1 MARQQKSKAGRK
13 LVSVPNATYDR
24 LARLQTDLEALSGR
38 NVTLG
43 DVIERGMLCLEDAAA
58 RRAWLSPAEQED
70 VLKERVRTAVIAN
83 VIRLRDEVPDLGI
96 EAVEYDKDND
106 AIIVGVRDRV
116 EPVALYPDAPTLWRR
131 PAAH

>member
-1 MARQQKSKAGRK
+1 MARQKPKAGRK
-13 LVSVPNATYDR
+13 LVSVPNATYNR
-24 LARLQTDLEALSGR
+24 LAKLQKDLRALTGR

-43 DVIERGMLCLEDAAA
+43 DVIERGMLCLDDAAA
-58 RRAWLSPAEQED
+58 RQAWLSPVEQEG

-96 EAVEYDKDND
+96 EAIEYDKEHD
-106 AIIVGVRDRV
+106 AIIVAVRDRV

-131 PAAH
+131 PVEH